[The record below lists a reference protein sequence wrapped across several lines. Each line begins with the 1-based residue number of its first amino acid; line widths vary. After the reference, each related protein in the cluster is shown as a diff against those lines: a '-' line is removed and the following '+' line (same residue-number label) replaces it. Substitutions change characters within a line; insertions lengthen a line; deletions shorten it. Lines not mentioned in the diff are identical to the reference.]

1 MVKSRM
7 KYNINKEL
15 SKIAKQKAPSNI
27 KLYPLISFAMK
38 YVFKCKSDDAVN
50 VIQYE
55 IAGYMDAKLKTY
67 VIEPRDCKEELP
79 CVVFYHGGGFL
90 LRASG
95 AHYQIAK
102 WYAVRAKC
110 KVVYVDYRLAPKYP
124 FPIPV
129 EDCYCAYQWTI
140 KNASKLGIDKNR
152 IVIGGDS
159 AGGNLAAS
167 VTLMLNERKEQLPN
181 GVMLIY
187 PVTDR
192 RMETESMKQYTDTP
206 IWNAKLSKM
215 MWDAYLNDINVVDVK
230 YASPIEAERLSFFPR
245 TYMEVAEF
253 DCLHDEGIDF
263 SDRLQQEGV
272 VVELYEEK
280 GTCHGFETALK
291 STILQNA
298 MERRI
303 HWLKEILC

>member
-1 MVKSRM
+1 M

-15 SKIAKQKAPSNI
+15 LKITKQKAPSNI
-27 KLYPLISFAMK
+27 KLYPFINFAMK
-38 YVFKCKSDDAVN
+38 YMYKCKADDAVN

-67 VIEPRDCKEELP
+67 VIEPRGCKEELP
-79 CVVFYHGGGFL
+79 CIVYYHGGGFL

-102 WYAVRAKC
+102 WYSKRANC
-110 KVVYVDYRLAPKYP
+110 KVVYVDYRLAPNYP

-129 EDCYCAYQWTI
+129 EDCYCAYLWAI
-140 KNASKLGIDKNR
+140 ENASELGIDKSR

-167 VTLMLNERKEQLPN
+167 VILMLNERKEQLPK

-187 PVTDR
+187 PVVDR
-192 RMETESMKQYTDTP
+192 RMKTESMKRYTDTP
-206 IWNAKLSKM
+206 LWNAELSKM
-215 MWDAYLNDINVVDVK
+215 MWKAYLKDVSVDNVK
-230 YASPIEAERLSFFPR
+230 YASPIEAERLNCFPR

-253 DCLHDEGIDF
+253 DCLHDEGIEF
-263 SDRLQQEGV
+263 ADRLQQEGV

-291 STILQNA
+291 STILENA
-298 MERRI
+298 MARRI
-303 HWLKEILC
+303 HWLKENLKFAKR

>member
-1 MVKSRM
+1 M
-7 KYNINKEL
+7 KYTINKEL
-15 SKIAKQKAPSNI
+15 LKIAKQKAPSNI

-38 YVFKCKSDDAVN
+38 YMFKCKSDDAVN

-67 VIEPRDCKEELP
+67 VIEPRGCMEDLP

-102 WYAVRAKC
+102 WYAERTNC
-110 KVVYVDYRLAPKYP
+110 KVVYVDYRLAPKYS

-152 IVIGGDS
+152 IIIGGDS

-167 VTLMLNERKEQLPN
+167 VTLMLDERKEQLPN

-192 RMETESMKQYTDTP
+192 RMETESMKRYTDTP

-215 MWDAYLNDINVVDVK
+215 MWNTYLNDASVVDVK
-230 YASPIEAERLSFFPR
+230 YASPMEAERLSFFPR

-253 DCLHDEGIDF
+253 DCLHDEI
-263 SDRLQQEGV
+263 
-272 VVELYEEK
+272 
-280 GTCHGFETALK
+280 
-291 STILQNA
+291 I
-298 MERRI
+298 
-303 HWLKEILC
+303 

>member
-1 MVKSRM
+1 M

-15 SKIAKQKAPSNI
+15 LKITKQKAPSNI
-27 KLYPLISFAMK
+27 KLYPFINFAMK
-38 YVFKCKSDDAVN
+38 YMYKCKADDAVN
-50 VIQYE
+50 VVQYE

-67 VIEPRDCKEELP
+67 VIEPRGCKEELP
-79 CVVFYHGGGFL
+79 CIVYYHGGGFL

-95 AHYQIAK
+95 AHYEIAK
-102 WYAVRAKC
+102 WYAKRANC
-110 KVVYVDYRLAPKYP
+110 KVVYVDYRLAPNYP

-129 EDCYCAYQWTI
+129 EDCYCAYLWAI
-140 KNASKLGIDKNR
+140 ENASELGIDKSR

-187 PVTDR
+187 PVVDR
-192 RMETESMKQYTDTP
+192 RMETESMKRYTDTP
-206 IWNAKLSKM
+206 LWNAELSKM
-215 MWDAYLNDINVVDVK
+215 MWKAYLKDVSVDNVK
-230 YASPIEAERLSFFPR
+230 YASPIEAERLNCFPR
-245 TYMEVAEF
+245 TYIEVAEF
-253 DCLHDEGIDF
+253 DCLHDEGIEF
-263 SDRLQQEGV
+263 ADRLKQEGV

-291 STILQNA
+291 STILENA
-298 MERRI
+298 MARRI
-303 HWLKEILC
+303 HWLKENLKFAKR